1 MFKLAIKPTY
11 TAQVSGT
18 LPGGYKL
25 NFEIEFARLLQEEI
39 AALAKGNDAGDII
52 FADVCRQVVVGW
64 KNVQDEEGNALEFSA
79 PALEMMLAIYPMSKI
94 IFDAWQASLSDARIK
109 N

>member
-11 TAQVSGT
+11 ITQVSGT
-18 LPGGYKL
+18 LPGGHKL
-25 NFEIEFARLLQEEI
+25 NFEVEFSRISQDDI
-39 AALAKGNDAGDII
+39 GSLAKGNDAGDII

-64 KNVQDEEGNALEFSA
+64 KGVQDESGEIPFSSTA
-79 PALEMMLAIYPMSKI
+79 FEQVLAIYPMSKI
-94 IFDAWQASLSDARIK
+94 IFDAWQASLTDARTK